1 MKTVRAIGGL
11 VIVLIMIYVLW
22 SMVPPYFANYNLED
36 FVTNEARAD
45 TYNNK
50 TEDQIREAVFQKA
63 QESEIPITRD
73 QIQVQRGGNSVAIE
87 VNYTVHLDFPVHPV
101 DLNFKATSKNK
112 GY

>member
-1 MKTVRAIGGL
+1 MKTVRAVIGVVMVL
-11 VIVLIMIYVLW
+11 CVIYFLW
-22 SMVPPYFANYNLED
+22 AMVPPYFANYNLED

-45 TYNNK
+45 TYNTK
-50 TEDQIREAVFQKA
+50 SEEQIREAVFQKA
-63 QESEIPITRD
+63 QESEIPITRE

-87 VNYTVHLDFPVHPV
+87 VNYTVHLDFPIHPV